1 MSPPR
6 IATSVSEQLLAPWSS
21 DALIAE
27 VYSLAGEKELS
38 TCWTSVLS
46 TKLRIELPNGDSDLS
61 SYLQEASKQSLI
73 TCVTALRTE
82 LEASTSGRSRR
93 KPHRKRP
100 PITKQTTSQ
109 EKRQA
114 REKSKKRLKMTGKR
128 AKCPPKLAQPRQR
141 MDIEIHT
148 VDEQE
153 TSIEHI
159 KEEILAMQHV
169 QQYKFTS
176 LEAQL
181 GDVKRGTEVYQQRLL
196 EEMKI
201 TQENFGSA
209 AITLQSN
216 PTIQALAGGEFRNI
230 CRRVE
235 EQALAMHQNNEQLRE
250 AQQLINEYRDEIKYL
265 QIQLDKVQEDIRQ
278 GCVER
283 RASVNSADS
292 FSEAKSEGEKV
303 TVPTLSVEST
313 RLHGSYPLET
323 SRPQCIAE
331 SSSIPTSSP
340 RTLAGMSQTSKWR
353 EDNMASSEPDAVNAQ
368 YTPMLAETQ
377 QVHERLL
384 SDIELGDC
392 FHYTIDSDAVAGF
405 RMH

>member
-46 TKLRIELPNGDSDLS
+46 TKLMIELPNGDSDLS

-73 TCVTALRTE
+73 ACVTALRTE

-128 AKCPPKLAQPRQR
+128 VKCPPKLAQPRQR
-141 MDIEIHT
+141 MDVEIHT

-196 EEMKI
+196 EELKI
-201 TQENFGSA
+201 IRENFGSA

-235 EQALAMHQNNEQLRE
+235 DQALAMHRNNEQLRE
-250 AQQLINEYRDEIKYL
+250 AQQLINEHRDEIKYL

-303 TVPTLSVEST
+303 TVPTLLVEST

-323 SRPQCIAE
+323 SRPQCIAK

-340 RTLAGMSQTSKWR
+340 RTLAGMSQTSKWT
-353 EDNMASSEPDAVNAQ
+353 EDNMASSEPGAVNAQ
-368 YTPMLAETQ
+368 YAPMLAETQ
-377 QVHERLL
+377 QVHGRLL
-384 SDIELGDC
+384 SDVELGDC
-392 FHYTIDSDAVAGF
+392 FHYTIDSGS
-405 RMH
+405 